1 MKALYITSVEPYSG
15 KTAVCLALGKQMQAG
30 GWRVGYLKPMSTQPW
45 RTPEGK
51 LGDEDSAFVQSAL
64 GLEPGSLVHSPVIV
78 TPESLRQRLEVEQ
91 PEDLLPRVQAA
102 AQSAGQDKDVLLL
115 EGGATLREGYA
126 MGISNPRLAV
136 ALGAPVMVVVKYHAE
151 MQCLDDALTA
161 QFRLRELL
169 LGVLVNAVPP
179 EAAEFVQRF
188 ASPFLEKAGIRMLGA
203 LPLRATLSAMSLGEL
218 SDLLRA
224 VVLTKQFDPQR
235 LAQAFTVGAMTM
247 QAALS
252 RFRRQPN
259 KVVITG
265 GDRTDIQLAA
275 LETSTVALILTGNL
289 HPSPL
294 VLEQAEAVGVP
305 ILLVPTNTMETVEAI
320 ERTYG
325 KTRLGQPEKLEAFME
340 LMAAHVD
347 TAAILAGI
355 GLS

>member
-1 MKALYITSVEPYSG
+1 MRALYITSVEPYSG
-15 KTAVCLALGKQMQAG
+15 KTAVCLALGKQLQAG

-64 GLEPGSLVHSPVIV
+64 GLEPASLVHSPVIV
-78 TPESLRQRLEVEQ
+78 TPEGLRQRLEVEQ

-102 AQSAGQDKDVLLL
+102 AQSAGRDKDVLLL

-218 SDLLRA
+218 SELLQA

-235 LAQAFTVGAMTM
+235 LAQAFTVGAMTLE
-247 QAALS
+247 AALS